1 MTNELYLKVKE
12 ADEADFE
19 KSLVRIHK
27 NDKPR
32 DIKWGDYIDIS
43 LNKKDWVT
51 CKLEPAGETGH
62 GRIYISVRT
71 RGLINRHTLGFQI
84 ARVNEP
90 CNFYIRKAIP
100 WKAITFISLG
110 VMVIAIVLA
119 LVYAF
124 DLL

>member
-1 MTNELYLKVKE
+1 MTVLRIVK
-12 ADEADFE
+12 DLIS
-19 KSLVRIHK
+19 KQ
-27 NDKPR
+27 
-32 DIKWGDYIDIS
+32 DINWGDSVDVS

-51 CKLEPAGETGH
+51 CKLEPAGETGP
-62 GRIYISVRT
+62 GRIYLSVRT

-100 WKAITFISLG
+100 WKAITFVSLV

-119 LVYAF
+119 LVYAL
-124 DLL
+124 DWL